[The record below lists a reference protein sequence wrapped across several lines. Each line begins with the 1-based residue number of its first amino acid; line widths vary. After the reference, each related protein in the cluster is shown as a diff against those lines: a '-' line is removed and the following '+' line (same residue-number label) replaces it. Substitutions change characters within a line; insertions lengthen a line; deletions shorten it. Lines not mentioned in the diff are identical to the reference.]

1 MVEEDHEG
9 DDEEFLLKHKHCKIQ
24 QKFSHTSTIVAINN
38 LATLTPWSYG
48 IQNGMQPKYH
58 AQLGKLEIVQGHHE
72 HTKNH
77 HNITNHLET

>member
-48 IQNGMQPKYH
+48 IQNGM
-58 AQLGKLEIVQGHHE
+58 
-72 HTKNH
+72 
-77 HNITNHLET
+77 